1 MDFSSVGHKM
11 IQENFDI
18 IYKKFRI
25 ELYRRIFSILGKRE
39 CSLSATD
46 FFSVE
51 TILLMDN
58 PTITEFAKALC
69 ISQPNA
75 TYRVKS
81 LIDKGVIEKVETNK
95 RTTFRLQVTE
105 KFMKYYHE
113 EMGFGNL
120 IFEKL
125 SKIFTEEELD
135 EVDKIFEKF
144 IAQLSGGAD

>member
-1 MDFSSVGHKM
+1 MNYSNVGHRM

-18 IYKKFRI
+18 IYKRFRI
-25 ELYRRIFSILGKRE
+25 ELYRHIFSILGKRE

-51 TILLMDN
+51 TILLMGN

-75 TYRVKS
+75 TYRIKS
-81 LIDKGVIEKVETNK
+81 LIDKGFIEKMETDK
-95 RTTFRLQVTE
+95 RTTFRLRVTD

-113 EMGFGNL
+113 EMGFGNVV
-120 IFEKL
+120 FEKL
-125 SKIFTEEELD
+125 SRHFSEEELNQ
-135 EVDKIFEKF
+135 VDSIFEKI
-144 IAQLSGGAD
+144 IAQLSEEGD